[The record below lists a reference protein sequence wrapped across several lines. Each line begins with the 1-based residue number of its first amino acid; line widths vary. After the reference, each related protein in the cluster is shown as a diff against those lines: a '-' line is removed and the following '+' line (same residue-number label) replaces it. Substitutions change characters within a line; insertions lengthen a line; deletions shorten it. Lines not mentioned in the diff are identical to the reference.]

1 MMQIKVKR
9 WEEPRTPGGR
19 WSFAKR
25 YKEEE
30 QIVDKQW
37 LENFFAWRFE
47 GERRQYT
54 YTKFG
59 YKPYRVTYPSY
70 DRSYR
75 VVVEFDY
82 FDDEEVK

>member
-1 MMQIKVKR
+1 MIKAAMKK

-19 WSFAKR
+19 WSSKR
-25 YKEEE
+25 RNKTTFV
-30 QIVDKQW
+30 VDELFIEKY
-37 LENFFAWRFE
+37 LKWRFE

-59 YKPYRVTYPSY
+59 YKPCRVTYPSY

-75 VVVEFDY
+75 VVVEFEY
-82 FDDEEVK
+82 FDDEQVK

>member
-25 YKEEE
+25 YKEVE

-37 LENFFAWRFE
+37 LENFFTWRFE
-47 GERRQYT
+47 GERRQHT

>member
-37 LENFFAWRFE
+37 LENFFTWRFE

-70 DRSYR
+70 DRGYR